1 MFAAVSS
8 NMNRS
13 AERMGKQNHKTTFF
27 LDSSVQSCWLCSDTS
42 MSTNWETHV
51 CFQRD
56 PMDVLQTVPAPSQT
70 KHTEQLRHCKK
81 AHCTELH
88 SVISLLFICI
98 VNPENPTCHAA
109 YRQPCTM
116 SVGRPCCNPQFSLR
130 TATGNIFQTHREQK
144 HFIKD
149 NQSNSFCTAAWKEP
163 CTRLWFFCFFN
174 SWQMRSHLPRKMVS
188 AISWYAFFKYLDLVV
203 KERGSLKGRGKGTHV
218 WVFAVCEM
226 LMKEEVVV
234 SVSHLLR
241 TPGCSSRL
249 CVRGEQNSRIPTG
262 RRPTFHLWDWL
273 HIWTPHQICMQKR
286 TVEGHQQRTV
296 LLWVEHVFLHF

>member
-1 MFAAVSS
+1 
-8 NMNRS
+8 MNRS

-27 LDSSVQSCWLCSDTS
+27 LDSSVQSCWLFSDTS
-42 MSTNWETHV
+42 MSTNGETHV

-149 NQSNSFCTAAWKEP
+149 TQSNSFCTAA
-163 CTRLWFFCFFN
+163 
-174 SWQMRSHLPRKMVS
+174 
-188 AISWYAFFKYLDLVV
+188 
-203 KERGSLKGRGKGTHV
+203 
-218 WVFAVCEM
+218 
-226 LMKEEVVV
+226 
-234 SVSHLLR
+234 
-241 TPGCSSRL
+241 
-249 CVRGEQNSRIPTG
+249 
-262 RRPTFHLWDWL
+262 
-273 HIWTPHQICMQKR
+273 
-286 TVEGHQQRTV
+286 
-296 LLWVEHVFLHF
+296 